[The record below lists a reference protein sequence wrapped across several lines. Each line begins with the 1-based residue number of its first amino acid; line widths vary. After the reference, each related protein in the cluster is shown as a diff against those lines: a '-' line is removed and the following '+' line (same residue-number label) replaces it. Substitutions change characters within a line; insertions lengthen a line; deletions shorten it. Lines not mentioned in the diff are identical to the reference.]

1 MNVDDEWFH
10 ELIPSL
16 DSIMRE
22 RMGINRLPGSPQAL
36 CRHFVGRTFES
47 DGEHLDPL
55 DGLFFR
61 LVPYLLRPS
70 PFRHDFEPDTTALSS
85 APPQDRRM
93 HAV

>member
-1 MNVDDEWFH
+1 MNVDDERFH
-10 ELIPSL
+10 ELILLVATPIS
-16 DSIMRE
+16 E

-61 LVPYLLRPS
+61 LVPYLLLTS
-70 PFRHDFEPDTTALSS
+70 HGHQVLEPDTTALSS
-85 APPQDRRM
+85 APPR
-93 HAV
+93 A